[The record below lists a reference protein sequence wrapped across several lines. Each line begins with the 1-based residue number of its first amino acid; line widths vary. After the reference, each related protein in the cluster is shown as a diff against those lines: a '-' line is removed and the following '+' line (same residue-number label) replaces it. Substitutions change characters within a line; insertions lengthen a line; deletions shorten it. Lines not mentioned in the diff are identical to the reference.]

1 MRKYL
6 CNFFIFFIS
15 NAFCCAFEY
24 GYTINGFK
32 YVKHDHSELSYQHAW
47 CTKNNGIEEYENNDL
62 TRVDCLT
69 KYNAVEF
76 DFANK
81 WAESIGQA
89 LHYQKM
95 TGKKG
100 RVVLILENPQKEM
113 VYFKRVKDLAR
124 IYNFEVEYVTSEI
137 LDLNK
142 DKKCPYLDCKCN
154 K

>member
-1 MRKYL
+1 MKKYL
-6 CNFFIFFIS
+6 YNFFIFFIS

-24 GYTINGFK
+24 GYTINDFK
-32 YVKHDHSELSYQHAW
+32 YVKHNHSELSYQHTW
-47 CTKNNGIEEYENNDL
+47 CAKNNGIEEYKNNDL

-81 WAESIGQA
+81 WAENIGQA

-100 RVVLILENPQKEM
+100 KVVLILENPEKEM
-113 VYFKRVKDLAR
+113 IYFKRVKDLAE
-124 IYNFEVEYVTSEI
+124 IYNFDAEYVTSKI
-137 LDLNK
+137 LNLNK
-142 DKKCPYLDCKCN
+142 NKKCPYLDCKCN